1 VSDGDGVVRSSALIS
16 AGVLLSRLTGLVRTV
31 LLISV
36 LGGGGLADVYTFAN
50 NVPNLVYELLAGGVL
65 SAVLLPL
72 FVDLVRRDDRRGTS
86 AVVSV
91 AVGGLAA
98 LTVAGLLA
106 APALGWAIA
115 SLSGGGVDR
124 AEQQAAFVVLLRWF
138 VPQVFFYGVITVVTS
153 LLQAKRRF
161 AAAAFAPVV
170 NNVVVIAAY
179 LVVRRVTDLDLTV
192 ATLGEVQ
199 AERWTLLVLGLG
211 TTLGVVANA
220 LVLLPSVGRARVGF
234 RPTLDWRHPVLGR
247 LAVAARGALGYV
259 LVSQVG
265 VTVTSLLANGFKQ
278 TGGYASWTYAN
289 LVFYVVYGL
298 LVVSITTAVGP
309 ELAYAAQQDDLAVV
323 RREWV
328 RGLRLIVLLVAPV
341 AAGMAVLAG
350 PLWEVLPLDQGG
362 VALTAVIFRWF
373 AIGLLPFS
381 VIQHVVRAYYALS
394 ETRPPFRVAVLQNAL
409 VVGAGVVAA
418 PVFGVSGLAAAY
430 AGGYLVTAVVAF
442 SWFAH
447 RLGRLRR
454 SEVRAVPRMIAAALG
469 MAVVV
474 AASRA
479 LLTWGGRTASPV
491 LSIVIGAVV
500 GVASYVLFL
509 ATLDADGDLWAFVA
523 VARRIVRR

>member
-1 VSDGDGVVRSSALIS
+1 LIS
-16 AGVLLSRLTGLVRTV
+16 VGVLLSRLTGLVRTV

-36 LGGGGLADVYTFAN
+36 LGGGALADVYTFAN

-72 FVDLVRRDDRRGTS
+72 FVDLVRRDDRQGTS

-98 LTVAGLLA
+98 LSVAGVLA
-106 APALGWAIA
+106 APALAWAIA
-115 SLSGGGVDR
+115 ALSGGSVDR
-124 AEQQAAFVVLLRWF
+124 VEQQAAFVVLLRWF
-138 VPQVFFYGVITVVTS
+138 VPQVFFYGVITVVTA

-170 NNVVVIAAY
+170 NNLAVIVTY
-179 LVVRRVTDLDLTV
+179 LVARQVSDLDLTV
-192 ATLGEVQ
+192 AGLGEVR

-220 LVLLPSVGRARVGF
+220 VVLLPSVGRARIRL
-234 RPTLDWRHPVLGR
+234 RPTLAWHHPALGR
-247 LAVAARGALGYV
+247 LAVAARSALGYV
-259 LVSQVG
+259 LVSQIG
-265 VTVTSLLANGFKQ
+265 VTITSLLANGFKQ

-298 LVVSITTAVGP
+298 LVVSITTAIGP
-309 ELAYAAQQDDLAVV
+309 ELAHAAQQGDLAVV

-328 RGLRLIVLLVAPV
+328 RGLRLIVLLMAPV

-350 PLWEVLPLDQGG
+350 PLWQVLPLDQGG
-362 VALTAVIFRWF
+362 VTLTVVIFRWF
-373 AIGLLPFS
+373 TIGLLPFS

-394 ETRPPFRVAVLQNAL
+394 ETRAPFRVAVVQNVI
-409 VVGAGVVAA
+409 VVGAVAVAA
-418 PVFGVSGLAAAY
+418 ALFGVAGLAAAY

-447 RLGRLRR
+447 HLGRLRTGD
-454 SEVRAVPRMIAAALG
+454 VRAVPRMIVAALG

-474 AASRA
+474 AASQA
-479 LLTWGGRTASPV
+479 LLTWGGRSASPV
-491 LSIVIGAVV
+491 LSLVIGAVV

-509 ATLDADGDLWAFVA
+509 ATLDADADLWAFVGA
-523 VARRIVRR
+523 ARRMVRR